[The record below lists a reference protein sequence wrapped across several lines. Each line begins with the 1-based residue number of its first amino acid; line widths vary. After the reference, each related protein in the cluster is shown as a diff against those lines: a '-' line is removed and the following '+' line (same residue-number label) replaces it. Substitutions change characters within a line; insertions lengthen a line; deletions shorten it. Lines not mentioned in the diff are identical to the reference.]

1 MFVTE
6 YRPMGAVRSLPL
18 LCGFV
23 SMLLCSLA
31 APFDARVEASG
42 VTAYERAHAE
52 HLGTL
57 RFCADPDWP
66 PFEWV
71 DGAGRHRG
79 IGADLLALV
88 ARRTGLALELEP
100 TGDWDESLRAAADG
114 RCALLSFL
122 NRTPAREKWLLFTEP
137 VFSDPNVI
145 ITREDHEPVP
155 DLHDQA
161 GQTMALPR
169 GTSIEERVRK
179 DYPEIRLVLTATEDE
194 AMQLVSER
202 RADMTLRSLIV
213 AAYTIKKQGLFNL
226 KIAGRL
232 PDYTNHLRI
241 AVTRGDDILR
251 DILDR
256 GVATITDE
264 DRDRIVNR
272 YVTIT
277 IEEAFDFGLLA
288 RIMGFG
294 LLGITVAA
302 AIIWRMSRLNRELR
316 RLSRTDTLTGLVN
329 RKAIEARLEAEVG
342 RALRLKRGLAVVMMD
357 IDHFKTVND
366 DFGHPAGDRVLAAF
380 GKLISDG
387 VRRGDLAGRLGGEE
401 FVVICPDTGA
411 DEAVGAAERIREA
424 MEAADFGL
432 GRPVTVS
439 AGVAVLAP
447 GNRAS
452 DLFARADAALYD
464 AKHGGRNRTVGP
476 NGDHAQG
483 A

>member
-1 MFVTE
+1 
-6 YRPMGAVRSLPL
+6 MGAVRSLPL

-31 APFDARVEASG
+31 APFDARAEPSG
-42 VTAYERAHAE
+42 VTAFERAHVE
-52 HLGTL
+52 HLGIIH
-57 RFCADPDWP
+57 FCVDPDWP

-71 DGAGRHRG
+71 DAEGRHRG

-88 ARRTGLALELEP
+88 AGRTGLALELQP
-100 TGDWDESLRAAADG
+100 TRDWDESLRAAADG
-114 RCALLSFL
+114 RCSLLSFL
-122 NRTPAREKWLLFTEP
+122 NRTPTRETWLLFTEP

-145 ITREDHEPVP
+145 ITREEHPPVT
-155 DLHDQA
+155 DLHDLA

-179 DYPEIRLVLTATEDE
+179 DYPEIRVILTASEDE
-194 AMQLVSER
+194 AMQLVSDR
-202 RADMTLRSLIV
+202 RADMALRSLIV

-241 AVTRGDDILR
+241 AVSGGDDVLR

-256 GVATITDE
+256 GVATLTDE
-264 DRDRIVNR
+264 ERDRIVNS

-277 IEEAFDFGLLA
+277 IEQAFDYGLLA
-288 RIMGFG
+288 RIAA
-294 LLGITVAA
+294 LAALVLAVAA
-302 AIIWRMSRLNRELR
+302 AVIWRMSRLNRELK
-316 RLSRTDTLTGLVN
+316 RLSRTDALTGLVN
-329 RKAIEARLEAEVG
+329 RKAIDARLEAEVG
-342 RALRLKRGLAVVMMD
+342 RALRLKRGLAVLMMD
-357 IDHFKTVND
+357 IDHFKAVND
-366 DFGHPAGDRVLAAF
+366 DFGHPAGDRVLATF
-380 GKLISDG
+380 GRLISDG

-401 FVVICPDTGA
+401 FVVICPDTGP
-411 DEAVGAAERIREA
+411 DEAMGAAERIRKAVET
-424 MEAADFGL
+424 ADFGL

-439 AGVAVLAP
+439 AGVAVLRPGDRAP
-447 GNRAS
+447 
-452 DLFARADAALYD
+452 DLLGRADAALYD

-476 NGDHAQG
+476 NGAHAQG